1 MKKKNLSV
9 FGIGPIYVL
18 TITFLTLVAILLDLL
33 KILDLKVFKF
43 LRIIFVCFGF
53 VFIIIGIFIWIKATV
68 VSKISV
74 NIKNNKLVTDG
85 IYGVVRNPI
94 YSAFM
99 FVNWGILL
107 ILENVL
113 IFILI
118 PLYWVL
124 LTLFVKNTEEVW
136 LRKLYG
142 KEYDNYCKDV
152 NRCIPFRFKGKFK
165 N

>member
-9 FGIGPIYVL
+9 FGIGPIYVV
-18 TITFLTLVAILLDLL
+18 TITFLTLVAILLDFF
-33 KILDLKVFKF
+33 KILDLKVFNF
-43 LRIIFVCFGF
+43 FAMIFVCFGF
-53 VFIIIGIFIWIKATV
+53 AFIIIGIFIWIKATV

-99 FVNWGILL
+99 FLNWGVLL
-107 ILENVL
+107 ILKNIL
-113 IFILI
+113 IFVLI
-118 PLYWVL
+118 PLYWLL

-136 LRKLYG
+136 LRNLYG
-142 KEYDNYCKDV
+142 KEYDSYCKNV
-152 NRCIPFRFKGKFK
+152 NRCIPFRFKKK
-165 N
+165 V

>member
-9 FGIGPIYVL
+9 FGIGPIYVVS
-18 TITFLTLVAILLDLL
+18 ITFLTLVTILLDFF
-33 KILDLKVFKF
+33 KILDLKVFNF

-53 VFIIIGIFIWIKATV
+53 AFIIIGIFIWIKATV

-74 NIKNNKLVTDG
+74 NVKNNKLVTDG

-99 FVNWGILL
+99 FLNWGVLL
-107 ILENVL
+107 ILKNIL
-113 IFILI
+113 IFVLI
-118 PLYWVL
+118 PLYWLL

-136 LRKLYG
+136 LRNLYG
-142 KEYDNYCKDV
+142 KEYDSYCKNV
-152 NRCIPFRFKGKFK
+152 NRCIPFRFKKK
-165 N
+165 V

>member
-9 FGIGPIYVL
+9 FGIGPIYVV

-33 KILDLKVFKF
+33 KILDLKVFNF
-43 LRIIFVCFGF
+43 FAMIFVYFGF
-53 VFIIIGIFIWIKATV
+53 VFVIIGIFIWIKATV

-74 NIKNNKLVTDG
+74 NVKNNKLVTDG

-99 FVNWGILL
+99 FLNWGVLL
-107 ILENVL
+107 IFKNIL
-113 IFILI
+113 IFVLI
-118 PLYWVL
+118 PLYWLL

-136 LRKLYG
+136 LRNLYG
-142 KEYDNYCKDV
+142 KEYDSYCKNV
-152 NRCIPFRFKGKFK
+152 NRCIPFRFKKK
-165 N
+165 A